1 MRVFTCAQELAA
13 AVGQCIGP
21 GPWQRVDQARL
32 DAFADATGEP
42 RCAGL
47 GAAAPGWL
55 TLSLLPMLVRDVYR
69 FDNVRLGVDYG
80 VNRVRFPAPVPVG
93 AAVRLLARIA
103 EVEPVTDG
111 ERAGGVQLVA
121 QLTVRADG
129 QDKPCCVAET
139 VSRIYFEEEP

>member
-1 MRVFTCAQELAA
+1 MRVFTSAQELAA

-32 DAFADATGEP
+32 DAFADATGGP
-42 RCAGL
+42 RCTGL
-47 GAAAPGWL
+47 GAAAPGYL
-55 TLSLLPMLVRDVYR
+55 TLSLLPLLVHDVYR
-69 FDNVRLGVDYG
+69 FDNVRLGVNYG

-111 ERAGGVQLVA
+111 LRGGVQLVT
-121 QLTVRADG
+121 QLTIRADG